1 VLGELRDKGTTA
13 HLLENMTSLQDCFE
27 AVGLSEMLA
36 DDARFATP
44 EPAAAD

>member
-1 VLGELRDKGTTA
+1 MD
-13 HLLENMTSLQDCFE
+13 SLQDCFE

-44 EPAAAD
+44 DPVAAD